1 LEAIHRFCN
10 RLQGRRYVAGTWLQP
25 AFVIVSS
32 RGEREAPSD
41 LTLIRSMDPARPPD
55 TKQTRSIT
63 RIPIVRMYIYRV
75 LPFNRSSK
83 TKQERKKEREE
94 RKTKRSHG
102 NQVRELIPLYLTVNI
117 SLRLDVSPYN
127 ARCFLLIT
135 VPLIMQRRTRSPSNN
150 DGQISNRSPSLLQD
164 RMELFFKRKY
174 AITFRAEQFDN
185 IFLDFT

>member
-55 TKQTRSIT
+55 TKQMRSIT

-83 TKQERKKEREE
+83 TKQERKKGREE

-102 NQVRELIPLYLTVNI
+102 NQVRELILYLTVNI
-117 SLRLDVSPYN
+117 LLRLDVSPYN
-127 ARCFLLIT
+127 ARCFLPIT
-135 VPLIMQRRTRSPSNN
+135 VPLIMQRHAESTRRLIMTDKYRIVLLLFLRTEWNCFSNAN
-150 DGQISNRSPSLLQD
+150 THPPFARNNSTI
-164 RMELFFKRKY
+164 FF
-174 AITFRAEQFDN
+174 
-185 IFLDFT
+185 